1 MPLSVV
7 SLDGATVTSVPDAPR
22 VADLRAAVTKA
33 CARDGFDL
41 VFRGQVLEDP
51 DVVLEDE
58 PVFIIWRPRRILTA
72 SGQSVA
78 LFQEDQL
85 LYRRTFPTLV
95 SACLSP
101 TRAHWLASSS
111 SAISVHDTETGE
123 EVLRVPQRPG
133 QKAIF
138 SRDGSEIC
146 VYSFQGARLYRTCG
160 SGAETVD
167 FAQVRFGVFGPNRQL
182 LLVSVDGF
190 ATLFSD
196 SKRVEMAEAG
206 KWCRSVSFFSK
217 EDSALAAL
225 RDGTARIFCLRSG
238 SYLRVFRESGWV
250 SDAYV
255 APDDSKV
262 LLVLSDCTARLYQMA
277 KGQVVGKLSLE
288 NLGAYIPPFPVAF
301 SQD

>member
-123 EVLRVPQRPG
+123 E
-133 QKAIF
+133 
-138 SRDGSEIC
+138 
-146 VYSFQGARLYRTCG
+146 
-160 SGAETVD
+160 
-167 FAQVRFGVFGPNRQL
+167 
-182 LLVSVDGF
+182 
-190 ATLFSD
+190 
-196 SKRVEMAEAG
+196 
-206 KWCRSVSFFSK
+206 
-217 EDSALAAL
+217 
-225 RDGTARIFCLRSG
+225 
-238 SYLRVFRESGWV
+238 
-250 SDAYV
+250 
-255 APDDSKV
+255 
-262 LLVLSDCTARLYQMA
+262 
-277 KGQVVGKLSLE
+277 
-288 NLGAYIPPFPVAF
+288 
-301 SQD
+301 